1 MSRINN
7 VFKLLVSKNNKNLL
21 AAGSDISQLTLGQ
34 IGVFDANTNKA
45 LGAVSLQ
52 GKDFYF
58 ATAIDEDG
66 DGVID
71 NILITPTIKSVNRVY
86 TNKKTYVAPVNQ
98 KIKIKNYKAEAGTEY
113 GIKIAFNNAEEFKIY
128 GFNNMS
134 KLMMVK
140 TPNTPNALNSAI
152 DSNYL
157 TILLKNAIIDNCG
170 DNVKV
175 KTVWRTNAGTSGV
188 TDPDVDADI
197 INTLIPFNVGQ
208 TEANRKYTDLEIEIL
223 PSKLG
228 KKPSAKA
235 DYNYPRETMATVSL
249 VGALGNNGVVETLNK
264 PTYEQNSGYDVR
276 KLEYFAKGLIES
288 PYRESAIFNVD
299 DTQFVSDVN
308 SKYVLYIF
316 AFDNKVRGGLVD
328 YTHNQ
333 SVIIATPTA
342 DNNTITGLDA
352 IIV

>member
-1 MSRINN
+1 MSRINS
-7 VFKLLVSKNNKNLL
+7 VFKLLVSKDNKNLL
-21 AAGSDISQLTLGQ
+21 AAGSDISALTVGQ
-34 IGVFDANTNKA
+34 VGVFDATTNKA

-52 GKDFYF
+52 GKDFFF

-71 NILITPTIKSVNRVY
+71 NILITPTIKSENRVY
-86 TNKKTYVAPVNQ
+86 TNKKAYVAPVNQ
-98 KIKIKNYKAEAGTEY
+98 KVKIKNYKAEAGTEY

-140 TPNTPNALNSAI
+140 TQSISNALNSEI

-157 TILLKNAIIDNCG
+157 TLLLKNAIKDNCG

-175 KTVWRTNAGTSGV
+175 KTVWRTTGITSV
-188 TDPDVDADI
+188 PDPDVDNDI
-197 INTLIPFNVGQ
+197 LNVLIPANV
-208 TEANRKYTDLEIEIL
+208 TATPANKKYTDLEIEIL

-235 DYNYPRETMATVSL
+235 DYNYPRETVATVSL
-249 VGALGNNGVVETLNK
+249 VGALGNNGVVEILNK

-308 SKYVLYIF
+308 GKYVLYVF

-333 SVIIATPTA
+333 SVIIAAPTA
-342 DNNTITGLDA
+342 DTNTITDLDA